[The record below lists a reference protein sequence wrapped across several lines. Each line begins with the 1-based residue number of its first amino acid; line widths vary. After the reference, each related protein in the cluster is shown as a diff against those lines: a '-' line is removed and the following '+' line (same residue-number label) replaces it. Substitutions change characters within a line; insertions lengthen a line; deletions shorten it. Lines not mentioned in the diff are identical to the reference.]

1 MNVGERIQELRKKN
15 NMTQEQLADL
25 LRVSPQA
32 ISKWERGVA
41 NPDLY
46 LIPDIAE
53 VFNVSADYLLGIV
66 MPDTESRLERIEK
79 QLEALAVAERRMP
92 SEAKSRESR
101 KSTCFDFKKMSE
113 EDKAKWRAECAVIID
128 RSESIRFQ
136 AKAVERIVR
145 NSVDPQLMISN
156 IEIDISDVR
165 NVIVRLR
172 TVGNSRN
179 HTLQVFYVTKENPVW
194 DELKSF
200 KQSYP
205 NGNMVDVVIPCFDKG
220 NINIGKI
227 TVQNS
232 WKLGMRSSKDP
243 LGVMMALSDSLFC
256 GTLTGLRIDPMNQGE
271 GYCEIESVMLVKSSG
286 EVAFCL
292 DFANKNDRKSDKCKL
307 YNAKRRDSETSYA
320 FDVTPVG
327 VKGSVFDPQLILDGL
342 SLDISRAKQV
352 HIRVRGELAN
362 KNKRGWFN
370 NNTFYNANLQVFFTT
385 EASPYWSPQKCVTC
399 PYVAGEC
406 WFDLYLDM
414 SKNIHWCGILTGI
427 RIDPENADGVF
438 EVELV
443 EIIEA
448 PERIGSKSSDASMRE
463 LEAKIEDLEYRLEE
477 LHCSYEELYSQYEEL
492 EEKVEE
498 LEDELKEKK

>member
-15 NMTQEQLADL
+15 NMTQEQLAEL

-41 NPDLY
+41 NPDLF
-46 LIPDIAE
+46 LIPIIAE
-53 VFNVSADYLLGIV
+53 TFNVSSDLLLGITV
-66 MPDTESRLERIEK
+66 PDTESRLERLEK
-79 QLEALAVAERRMP
+79 QIEAMAATERRMP
-92 SEAKSRESR
+92 SEQKSRESR
-101 KSTCFDFKKMSE
+101 KAACFDFRRMSE
-113 EDKAKWRAECAVIID
+113 EDKKKWRTEGAEIID
-128 RSESIRFQ
+128 IGESIRFK

-145 NSVDPQLMISN
+145 TTVDPQLMISG
-156 IEIDISDVR
+156 ISVDLKDVR
-165 NVIVRLR
+165 NIIVRLR
-172 TVGNSRN
+172 TLGNARN

-200 KQSYP
+200 KQNYP
-205 NGNMVDVVIPCFDKG
+205 NGNMVDVVIPCVNRG
-220 NINIGKI
+220 SINIGKI
-227 TVQNS
+227 NTKEYWN
-232 WKLGMRSSKDP
+232 LAMRSSKDP

-271 GYCEIESVMLVKSSG
+271 GYCEIECVMLVKSSG
-286 EVAFCL
+286 EVAFCM
-292 DFANKNDRKSDKCKL
+292 DFTGKNDRESDKCRL
-307 YNAKRRDSETSYA
+307 YNAKRRESESAYA
-320 FDVTPVG
+320 FDVAPVG

-342 SLDISRAKQV
+342 ALDISRAKQV
-352 HIRVRGELAN
+352 HVRIRGELTN

-385 EASPYWSPQKCVTC
+385 EASPYWSPQKCSTC
-399 PYVAGEC
+399 SYVAGEG

-427 RIDPENADGVF
+427 RIDPENEDGVF

-448 PERIGSKSSDASMRE
+448 PEKGGSKTADSSVRE

-477 LHCSYEELYSQYEEL
+477 LHCSYEELYSQYEDL

-498 LEDELKEKK
+498 LEAELNEEK

>member
-1 MNVGERIQELRKKN
+1 MNVGERIQELRKKSG
-15 NMTQEQLADL
+15 MTQEQLAEL

-53 VFNVSADYLLGIV
+53 VFNVSADYLLGIA

-79 QLEALAVAERRMP
+79 QLEALAVTERRTP
-92 SEAKSRESR
+92 NEPKNRESR
-101 KSTCFDFKKMSE
+101 RAACFDFRRMSE
-113 EDKAKWRAECAVIID
+113 EDKQKWRAECAEIID

-145 NSVDPQLMISN
+145 NSVDPQLMISG
-156 IEIDISDVR
+156 IEIDLK
-165 NVIVRLR
+165 NVLHMVIRLR

-179 HTLQVFYVTKENPVW
+179 HTLQVFYVTKQNPIW

-200 KQSYP
+200 KTNYP
-205 NGNMVDVVIPCFDKG
+205 NGNMVDMVIPCVEMGKV
-220 NINIGKI
+220 NIGK
-227 TVQNS
+227 VNYGS
-232 WKLGMRSSKDP
+232 LAKVDRRDP
-243 LGVMMALSDSLFC
+243 LAVMMAISDSLFC

-292 DFANKNDRKSDKCKL
+292 DFTNKKNRESDKCKL
-307 YNAKRRDSETSYA
+307 YNAKRRESESAYA
-320 FDVTPVG
+320 FDVTSVG

-342 SLDISRAKQV
+342 FLDISRAKQV
-352 HIRVRGELAN
+352 HVRVKGELAN
-362 KNKRGWFN
+362 KHKRGWFN
-370 NNTFYNANLQVFFTT
+370 NNAFYNANLQVFFTT

-399 PYVAGEC
+399 PYVAGEG

-414 SKNIHWCGILTGI
+414 SENIHWCGILTGI
-427 RIDPENADGVF
+427 RIDPENEDGVF
-438 EVELV
+438 EVKLV
-443 EIIEA
+443 EIIDA
-448 PERIGSKSSDASMRE
+448 PERGGSKTADASVRE
-463 LEAKIEDLEYRLEE
+463 LEEKIEDLECRLEE

-498 LEDELKEKK
+498 LEEKLNEEK

>member
-1 MNVGERIQELRKKN
+1 MNVGERIQELRKKSS
-15 NMTQEQLADL
+15 MTQEQLAEL

-53 VFNVSADYLLGIV
+53 IFNVSADYLLGIA

-79 QLEALAVAERRMP
+79 QLEALSVAERKTP
-92 SEAKSRESR
+92 SEQKSRESR
-101 KSTCFDFKKMSE
+101 RAACFDFRRMSE
-113 EDKAKWRAECAVIID
+113 EDKNKWRAECAEIID
-128 RSESIRFQ
+128 RSESLRFQ

-145 NSVDPQLMISN
+145 TAVDPGLMISN

-172 TVGNSRN
+172 TVGNTRN
-179 HTLQVFYVTKENPVW
+179 HTLQVFYVTKENPEW

-200 KQSYP
+200 KQSYH
-205 NGNMVDVVIPCFDKG
+205 NGNMMDVVVPCINMG
-220 NINIGKI
+220 NVNISKVN
-227 TVQNS
+227 T
-232 WKLGMRSSKDP
+232 KLTMRSAKDP
-243 LGVMMALSDSLFC
+243 MGVMMTFQDSLFC
-256 GTLTGLRIDPMNQGE
+256 GTLIGLRIDPMNQGE
-271 GYCEIESVMLVKSSG
+271 GYCEIECVMLVKSSG

-292 DFANKNDRKSDKCKL
+292 DFTNKKDRESDKCRL
-307 YNAKRRDSETSYA
+307 YNAQRRESETSYA
-320 FDVTPVG
+320 FDVTPIG

-352 HIRVRGELAN
+352 HVRIRGELAN
-362 KNKRGWFN
+362 KHKRGWFN

-385 EASPYWSPQKCVTC
+385 EASPYWSPQKCATC
-399 PYVAGEC
+399 PYVAGEG

-427 RIDPENADGVF
+427 RIDPENEDGVF

-443 EIIEA
+443 EIIDT
-448 PERIGSKSSDASMRE
+448 PESGGSKTSDAGLRE

-477 LHCSYEELYSQYEEL
+477 LHCSYEELYSQYEDL

-498 LEDELKEKK
+498 LEAELNEEE

>member
-1 MNVGERIQELRKKN
+1 MNVGERIQELRKKSS
-15 NMTQEQLADL
+15 MTQEQLAEL

-53 VFNVSADYLLGIV
+53 VFSVSADYLLGIA

-79 QLEALAVAERRMP
+79 QLEALSVTERRIP
-92 SEAKSRESR
+92 SEPKSRESR
-101 KSTCFDFKKMSE
+101 RTACFDFRKMSE
-113 EDKAKWRAECAVIID
+113 EDKNKWRAECAEIID
-128 RSESIRFQ
+128 SSESIRFQ

-145 NSVDPQLMISN
+145 TSIDPQLMISG
-156 IEIDISDVR
+156 IEVDLK
-165 NVIVRLR
+165 NVLHMVIRLR

-179 HTLQVFYVTKENPVW
+179 HTLQVFYVTKQNPIW

-200 KQSYP
+200 KTNYP
-205 NGNMVDVVIPCFDKG
+205 NGNMVDMVIPCVEMGKV
-220 NINIGKI
+220 NIGK
-227 TVQNS
+227 VNCDS
-232 WKLGMRSSKDP
+232 LAKVDRRDP
-243 LGVMMALSDSLFC
+243 LAVMMAISDSLFC

-292 DFANKNDRKSDKCKL
+292 DFTYKTDRESDKCRL
-307 YNAKRRDSETSYA
+307 YNAKRRESESAYA
-320 FDVTPVG
+320 FDVAPVG

-352 HIRVRGELAN
+352 HVRIRGELAN
-362 KNKRGWFN
+362 KHKRGWFN

-399 PYVAGEC
+399 PYVAGEG

-414 SKNIHWCGILTGI
+414 SKNIHWCGVLTGI
-427 RIDPENADGVF
+427 RIDPENEDGVF

-448 PERIGSKSSDASMRE
+448 PERSGSKTSDAGLRE
-463 LEAKIEDLEYRLEE
+463 LQEKIDDLECRLEE
-477 LHCSYEELYSQYEEL
+477 LHCSYEELYSQYEDL

-498 LEDELKEKK
+498 LEAKLNEDN

>member
-1 MNVGERIQELRKKN
+1 MNIGEKIQELRKKN
-15 NMTQEQLADL
+15 TMTQEQLAEL

-46 LIPDIAE
+46 LIPVIAE
-53 VFNVSADYLLGIV
+53 TFNVSSDHLLGIAEL
-66 MPDTESRLERIEK
+66 DTESRLERIEK
-79 QLEALAVAERRMP
+79 QLEAITATEKKP
-92 SEAKSRESR
+92 SGEAKPRENR
-101 KSTCFDFKKMSE
+101 KSTLFDFKKMSD
-113 EDKAKWRAECAVIID
+113 EDKKKWKTECAEIID
-128 RSESIRFQ
+128 ISKSIRFQ

-145 NSVDPQLMISN
+145 TSVDPQLMISN
-156 IEIDISDVR
+156 IELDLANVR
-165 NVIVRLR
+165 NIIVRLR
-172 TVGNSRN
+172 TLGSTRN

-200 KQSYP
+200 KQNYP
-205 NGNMVDVVIPCFDKG
+205 NGNMMDVVIPCVNMG

-227 TVQNS
+227 NTKDY

-292 DFANKNDRKSDKCKL
+292 DFTNKADRESDKCKL
-307 YNAKRRDSETSYA
+307 YNATKRESEVAYA

-327 VKGSVFDPQLILDGL
+327 VKGSVFDPQLIRDGL
-342 SLDISRAKQV
+342 SFDISRARQV
-352 HIRVRGELAN
+352 HVRVRGELTN

-399 PYVAGEC
+399 PYVAGEG

-427 RIDPENADGVF
+427 RIDPENEDGVF

-443 EIIEA
+443 EIIEF
-448 PERIGSKSSDASMRE
+448 RNNRYNIISIF
-463 LEAKIEDLEYRLEE
+463 L
-477 LHCSYEELYSQYEEL
+477 CTFTFNN
-492 EEKVEE
+492 
-498 LEDELKEKK
+498 